1 MLQPVHNFE
10 VSLPVSASA
19 NHTHKQNKTHNTVEY
34 LVNYI
39 FGTCEP
45 SVQTHHLPTHDP
57 PPRSPRSSRT
67 VILARVAVGD
77 AHHATETVKRTDRRP
92 PARDL
97 FERYDSTVADAGP
110 MTNHSSGWQTHQE
123 FVVFTQEQA
132 YPAFVAQYV
141 LS

>member
-1 MLQPVHNFE
+1 MHGFDPRVTARGLYGGGVYFA
-10 VSLPVSASA
+10 ASA
-19 NHTHKQNKTHNTVEY
+19 CKSHQYTCQQHK
-34 LVNYI
+34 
-39 FGTCEP
+39 P
-45 SVQTHHLPTHDP
+45 W
-57 PPRSPRSSRT
+57 T